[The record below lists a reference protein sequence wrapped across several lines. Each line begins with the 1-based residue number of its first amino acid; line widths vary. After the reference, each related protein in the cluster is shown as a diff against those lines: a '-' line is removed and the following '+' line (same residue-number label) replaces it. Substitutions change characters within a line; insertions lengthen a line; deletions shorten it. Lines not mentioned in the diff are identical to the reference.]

1 MFGRPSPLTA
11 LQSRKQLLL
20 AESELNRVQLKQDW
34 QAARQELGALAS
46 QARNISCI
54 VAIGTALVGGLA
66 AWRRHKSAP
75 KVVEKTSWISKML
88 KGAALASTIWAAV
101 RPPPRK

>member
-1 MFGRPSPLTA
+1 MFGRPSSLTA

-46 QARNISCI
+46 QARAISCV
-54 VAIGTALVGGLA
+54 VAIGAALVAGVA
-66 AWRRHKSAP
+66 AWRRPKSVPA
-75 KVVEKTSWISKML
+75 VVEKTSWLGKIL
-88 KGAALASTIWAAV
+88 KGATLASTLWAAV
-101 RPPPRK
+101 RPPPRE